1 MYLLL
6 LLFTFIVNFL
16 LLNINEY
23 LKLIIISIESVFL
36 VDLFFLYKSNK
47 KKYLNKVNII
57 TILLLLINAIFV
69 TLDSY
74 TKIHY
79 TVSNIINQNENFIY
93 PRWVASSNF
102 YYILNYDAIVNFIII
117 FPILFFMFIKTI
129 KNNI

>member
-1 MYLLL
+1 M
-6 LLFTFIVNFL
+6 
-16 LLNINEY
+16 LNINEY